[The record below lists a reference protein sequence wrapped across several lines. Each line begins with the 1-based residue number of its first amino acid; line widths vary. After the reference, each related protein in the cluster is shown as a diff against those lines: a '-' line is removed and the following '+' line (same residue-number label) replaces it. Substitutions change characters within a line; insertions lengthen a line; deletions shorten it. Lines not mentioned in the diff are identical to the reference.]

1 MPKRQCPEVA
11 GIVDCRNEDGT
22 LRGFDSYVVT
32 LGDTMRGERAT
43 LGKTLE
49 DVEAEL
55 KVKKSYILAIEN
67 ADPSVFA
74 APFVVAGYVRSYAKY
89 LGLEPDESYKKFC
102 EESGFSNPG
111 AGIHKRAAAAKPRSG
126 RAPLR
131 GPRAPEFNPPLAP
144 PRGSSIFAERF
155 SFSAVGS
162 ICVLLA
168 LIGSIGYG
176 GWTLLQEV
184 QRVTLVPVNETPGVG
199 SIVAALQKPDGVLPE
214 YGGETTGGTAI
225 ADAESAE
232 TGGDGLDRLYRPQ
245 VLDLPF
251 VQRRDGPIAAINP
264 DSFGTL
270 AVPDADPVQ
279 EAEAAPAPIVVETGP
294 PIVEVVAANP
304 AWVRIFVDDGD
315 ILFEKILDAKES
327 FRIPEDVGSPLLRA
341 GNSGSVYLVVDGAT
355 YGPVG
360 SGTSVAR
367 RVDLTA
373 DSIFEMY
380 PVAEI
385 ELTASHGAVENA
397 EAARQE

>member
-1 MPKRQCPEVA
+1 MPKRQCLEVA

-32 LGDTMRGERAT
+32 LGDAMRGERAT
-43 LGKTLE
+43 LGKTPE

-55 KVKKSYILAIEN
+55 KVKKSYILAIED

-74 APFVVAGYVRSYAKY
+74 APFVIAGYVRSYAKY
-89 LGLEPDESYKKFC
+89 LGLDPDECYRRFC
-102 EESGFSNPG
+102 EESGFANPG
-111 AGIHKRAAAAKPRSG
+111 AGIHRRPPADEPRIKRKPTEGQRVPAPAFITPLAPRSG
-126 RAPLR
+126 
-131 GPRAPEFNPPLAP
+131 
-144 PRGSSIFAERF
+144 SFAFADGF
-155 SFSAVGS
+155 SLSAVSS
-162 ICVLLA
+162 ICVLLM
-168 LIGSIGYG
+168 LIGAMGYG

-199 SIVAALQKPDGVLPE
+199 SIVATLQGPGGGLPGYGDESEEEVVAGATSDGA
-214 YGGETTGGTAI
+214 GE
-225 ADAESAE
+225 
-232 TGGDGLDRLYRPQ
+232 DGLDRLYRPQ

-270 AVPDADPVQ
+270 AVPEAEPVQ
-279 EAEAAPAPIVVETGP
+279 EVEPAPVVVETGP
-294 PIVEVVAANP
+294 PVVEVVAANP
-304 AWVRIFVDDGD
+304 AWVRIFVEDGD
-315 ILFEKILDAKES
+315 ILFEKILDAEES
-327 FRIPEDVGSPLLRA
+327 FRIPEDVGFPLLRA

-373 DSIFEMY
+373 ANILEMY
-380 PVAEI
+380 PVAEV
-385 ELTASHGAVENA
+385 ELTGSHGAVENA
-397 EAARQE
+397 EASRQE